1 MYSVH
6 WGINLPAK
14 TPPALSCQAPP
25 LKSSN
30 CPRHPFLGNLP
41 YFLVERLPP
50 SPQKSHSLFPSNPPV
65 KTEVLS
71 SPPPPPPLLGNLVGG
86 STAPSETRVVHTMLC
101 VFKCS
106 SIVLLYIFYD
116 KKILCIVL

>member
-6 WGINLPAK
+6 WGINLPSK

-30 CPRHPFLGNLP
+30 CPRHPFLDNLP

-71 SPPPPPPLLGNLVGG
+71 SPPPFGKFGRRFNRP
-86 STAPSETRVVHTMLC
+86 PSETRGVLTMLC

-106 SIVLLYIFYD
+106 SLVLLYIFYD
-116 KKILCIVL
+116 KKILCVVL

>member
-1 MYSVH
+1 MSHLTYNLCIVCIGVSVSPQKH
-6 WGINLPAK
+6 H
-14 TPPALSCQAPP
+14 PALSCQAPP

-50 SPQKSHSLFPSNPPV
+50 SPQKSHSLRS
-65 KTEVLS
+65 EVLS
-71 SPPPPPPLLGNLVGG
+71 TPPPFGKFGRRFNRP
-86 STAPSETRVVHTMLC
+86 PSETRVVHTMLC

-106 SIVLLYIFYD
+106 SLVLLYIFYD

>member
-6 WGINLPAK
+6 WGINLPSK

-30 CPRHPFLGNLP
+30 CPRHPILGNLP

-71 SPPPPPPLLGNLVGG
+71 SPPPPPPPFGKFGRRFNRSIRNEGG
-86 STAPSETRVVHTMLC
+86 AHYVMCVQML
-101 VFKCS
+101 
-106 SIVLLYIFYD
+106 
-116 KKILCIVL
+116 

>member
-6 WGINLPAK
+6 WGINLPSK

-71 SPPPPPPLLGNLVGG
+71 SPPPP
-86 STAPSETRVVHTMLC
+86 
-101 VFKCS
+101 FW
-106 SIVLLYIFYD
+106 
-116 KKILCIVL
+116 KIW